1 MARSG
6 LALPAVALL
15 LLAGCGGDPATRP
28 GESVVCGPSFQPTRL
43 TVRVFN
49 LPLELPAATSTVPPA
64 TAGTSDPAVI
74 KDIAAAACALP
85 EPPAGILCPADMGPT
100 YELRFTTRDA
110 NATVRA
116 DSFGCGFVTGLGPQR
131 YDPRPLWHALAK
143 AGLPYADRR

>member
-1 MARSG
+1 
-6 LALPAVALL
+6 
-15 LLAGCGGDPATRP
+15 
-28 GESVVCGPSFQPTRL
+28 VVCASSFQPARL
-43 TVRVFN
+43 TVRVLN
-49 LPLELPAATSTVPPA
+49 LPLVVPGAQSTTPLPPA
-64 TAGTSDPAVI
+64 TGSTADSTAI
-74 KDIAAAACALP
+74 KEIAAAACALP
-85 EPPAGILCPADMGPT
+85 EPPDGILCTADMGPT